1 MVMFYGEELLA
12 PRPTHKHPLSAARGG
27 GEKIDPAQ
35 DRDRWR
41 AGPGNGAMNHR
52 VPENARE
59 FLTSRVS
66 LSFSR
71 TMLHG
76 VSVVSL
82 VDTALRR
89 LA

>member
-1 MVMFYGEELLA
+1 M
-12 PRPTHKHPLSAARGG
+12 
-27 GEKIDPAQ
+27 
-35 DRDRWR
+35 
-41 AGPGNGAMNHR
+41 AGTVNGAMNLR
-52 VPENARE
+52 VPENARD

-76 VSVVSL
+76 VSLVSL
-82 VDTALRR
+82 VDTVLRR